1 MCYNHVNIDLS
12 SRVKNY
18 HPGFSQLCSL
28 TVPCG
33 HCEDCLLQAQ
43 NDIMIRSISE
53 FDDCIKSGGK
63 VSFLTF
69 TYSNDH
75 VPITTY
81 SLNEDGSDLNFS
93 SLFYKDI
100 DGSQPWVFN
109 FCKVR
114 IQKMLNSVRKN
125 LERHG
130 VVNAFRYMIVPEY
143 GSDDRYTQRPHFH
156 AIFYLSPD
164 FLKHYPSSL
173 GIFQRYWNYGKVSIS
188 KEHGEFLSNVDAIKY
203 TSKYLSK
210 TLLLTRLRQFKKFY
224 NFIKSNINTLKPID
238 YKYNVTP
245 HGLFRY
251 YMRKTGSSLFILKS
265 INYGGSEL
273 KKLRSFLINS
283 DYSTFSKII
292 QQGYPLIKDG
302 QITYLRYPSYYLR
315 KLFYDINDDGT
326 YQLNFYGHQFRRYT
340 LDESIESDMK
350 NISNIVLDNLF
361 SGSSSDSIMWKTYCD
376 ERPSSRLTRL
386 FDDPHF
392 LWKFVVYRRLIRGRS
407 FPKYFTSR
415 IHKFLQND
423 YCDKVFVDSL
433 FNINNGF
440 VFLDDPS
447 NLHDV
452 DFESYRKN
460 NPLYFDVPFFY
471 SDYEYYNT
479 LCNACINLSRKKKG
493 DEISE
498 SNRKLKLISDIT
510 NFYKYNSENTHL
522 CISEFL

>member
-1 MCYNHVNIDLS
+1 MCYNHVDIDMS
-12 SRVKNY
+12 SRIKNY

-53 FDDCIKSGGK
+53 FEDCINSGGK

-75 VPITTY
+75 VPLTTY
-81 SLNEDGSDLNFS
+81 SLNEDCSDINFS

-100 DGSQPWVFN
+100 DGSKPWVFN

-125 LERHG
+125 LERLG

-143 GSDDRYTQRPHFH
+143 GSDNRYTQRPHFH

-173 GIFQRYWNYGKVSIS
+173 GIFQRYWSYGMVSIS
-188 KEHGEFLSNVDAIKY
+188 KEYGEFLSNIDAIKY

-210 TLLLTRLRQFKKFY
+210 TFLLTRLRQFKKFY
-224 NFIKSNINTLKPID
+224 NFIKANISTLNPID
-238 YKYNVTP
+238 YKYDPTP

-251 YMRKTGSSLFILKS
+251 YMRKTGSSLFVLKS
-265 INYGGSEL
+265 INYGGTEL
-273 KKLRSFLINS
+273 KRLRSFLINS

-292 QQGYPLIKDG
+292 QRGYPLIKDG
-302 QITYLRYPSYYLR
+302 QTTYLRYPSYYFR
-315 KLFYDINDDGT
+315 KLFYDINEDGT
-326 YQLNFYGHQFRRYT
+326 YKLNIHGYQFRKYT
-340 LDESIESDMK
+340 LEDSIESDME

-361 SGSSSDSIMWKTYCD
+361 SDSSNNSAIWKKYYDFLLSTG
-376 ERPSSRLTRL
+376 L

-392 LWKFVVYRRLIRGRS
+392 LWKFSVYRRLVRGRS
-407 FPKYFTSR
+407 FPRYLTSR
-415 IHKFLQND
+415 IFNFFLND
-423 YCDKVFVDSL
+423 SRDRDKHLVDRL
-433 FNINNGF
+433 FDINNGF
-440 VFLDDPS
+440 VFLDDSS
-447 NLHDV
+447 NLSNL
-452 DFESYRKN
+452 DFESYREN

-471 SDYEYYNT
+471 SDYECYNA

-493 DEISE
+493 DEISKN
-498 SNRKLKLISDIT
+498 NRKLKLISDII
-510 NFYKYNSENTHL
+510 NFQKYNSESTHL